1 MTQNTENSIETTR
14 VVGRPFPKGVSG
26 NPGGRPRGLAAYVRE
41 NTDGGEE
48 IVQLMMSVMRGD
60 VIGGQVP
67 RIRDRMDAATWL
79 VDRAFGKAVAQ
90 VETKSMNVDMG
101 LSDISTEEL
110 LELQV
115 TRLKPAV
122 DRFERRPESRGV
134 SVICEISLCTIITPG
149 RNQHD

>member
-1 MTQNTENSIETTR
+1 MNSYNAHMTQDTENSMETTR

-48 IVQLMMSVMRGD
+48 IVELMVSVMRGD

-79 VDRAFGKAVAQ
+79 ADRAFGKPVAS
-90 VETKSMNVDMG
+90 VEAITRSVNVDIE
-101 LSDISTEEL
+101 LRELPTKQL
-110 LELQV
+110 LEMLQS
-115 TRLKPAV
+115 
-122 DRFERRPESRGV
+122 SR
-134 SVICEISLCTIITPG
+134 
-149 RNQHD
+149 D